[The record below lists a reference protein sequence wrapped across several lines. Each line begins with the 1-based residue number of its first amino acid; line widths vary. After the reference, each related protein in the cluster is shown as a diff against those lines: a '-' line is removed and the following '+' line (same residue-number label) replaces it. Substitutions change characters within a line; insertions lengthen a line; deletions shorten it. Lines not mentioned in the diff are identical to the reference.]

1 MFAQKKHRNA
11 LPTEYQLQEYLIQ
24 SVLGNGG
31 FGMTYLA
38 EDTLLNTPVA
48 IKEYLP
54 NELAVRETDLKVQ
67 PKSERDTED
76 FTWGLERFLDEA
88 RILAQFK
95 HPNIVR
101 ISRFFRAN
109 DTAYIVMDYE
119 QGQSLAA
126 AFKKGKKIT
135 EIELMEILL
144 PLLEALETVHNAGYL
159 HRDIKPDNIYL
170 REKDNSPVLL
180 DFGAARY
187 VIGNHSRLLTT
198 MMTPGYTPFE
208 QYAHDSHY
216 GNWSDIY
223 SLSAV
228 LYRLISGKTPIDA
241 IQRIDAFR
249 RGKPDPLEPA
259 IKIGRG
265 QYSKKLLAAIDW
277 ALEINEDARPQN
289 VTAWREQLFLL
300 NTQPTAKRKWIFSG
314 FAKKR
319 PKITNLKAPPLKKM
333 AKVKSQKT
341 FVTLS
346 KNKMKSGFFVYR
358 GQSTKLSK
366 TGYSIIV
373 VVGLIAGYGL
383 LELWQKFNLTPL
395 FYEKQNQIIEWFIPP
410 AKKKYYDLNA
420 LQLEMPLKLIELT
433 QREMADIGQQIW
445 INESLGKISG
455 LIAWNEQDNFASVGI
470 GHFSWYPKDS
480 QEQLPSTWLDLLY
493 FLQEQSVSIPKWL
506 KSAQHCPWKTRK
518 EFLRYQRHYQ
528 MNSLRELMK
537 NTIPQQVQFMV
548 KGLEP
553 ALPRMLEILSTEK
566 QREQVRN
573 QFERVAQT
581 PNGIYALLDYVNFN
595 GEGIEPNEGGQRWGL
610 LQVLEQMPKDFAPE
624 DATKEYADAAEII
637 LASHIQSMEHDKEHR
652 LLNWKTRIATYR

>member
-1 MFAQKKHRNA
+1 
-11 LPTEYQLQEYLIQ
+11 
-24 SVLGNGG
+24 
-31 FGMTYLA
+31 
-38 EDTLLNTPVA
+38 
-48 IKEYLP
+48 
-54 NELAVRETDLKVQ
+54 
-67 PKSERDTED
+67 
-76 FTWGLERFLDEA
+76 
-88 RILAQFK
+88 
-95 HPNIVR
+95 
-101 ISRFFRAN
+101 
-109 DTAYIVMDYE
+109 
-119 QGQSLAA
+119 
-126 AFKKGKKIT
+126 
-135 EIELMEILL
+135 
-144 PLLEALETVHNAGYL
+144 
-159 HRDIKPDNIYL
+159 
-170 REKDNSPVLL
+170 
-180 DFGAARY
+180 
-187 VIGNHSRLLTT
+187 
-198 MMTPGYTPFE
+198 
-208 QYAHDSHY
+208 
-216 GNWSDIY
+216 
-223 SLSAV
+223 
-228 LYRLISGKTPIDA
+228 
-241 IQRIDAFR
+241 
-249 RGKPDPLEPA
+249 
-259 IKIGRG
+259 
-265 QYSKKLLAAIDW
+265 
-277 ALEINEDARPQN
+277 
-289 VTAWREQLFLL
+289 
-300 NTQPTAKRKWIFSG
+300 
-314 FAKKR
+314 
-319 PKITNLKAPPLKKM
+319 M

-341 FVTLS
+341 FFTLS

-358 GQSTKLSK
+358 GQSTKLSQ

-410 AKKKYYDLNA
+410 AKKKDDHLNA

-470 GHFSWYPKDS
+470 GHFSWYPKNS
-480 QEQLPSTWLDLLY
+480 QEQLLGTWLDLLD

-506 KSAQHCPWKTRK
+506 KSAQYCPWKTHK

-548 KGLEP
+548 KDLEQ

-566 QREQVRN
+566 QREHVRN

-595 GEGIEPNEGGQRWGL
+595 GEGIEPNEGGQKWGL

-624 DATKEYADAAEII
+624 DATKEFADAAEII